1 MLLFRQPCVQFGL
14 QATRPIKDYPR
25 NTEVVQPGVL
35 QPGLLQRGLLQPE
48 VLQKAVLQPISD
60 PVEVANR
67 FCSYFS
73 SIGPNLAKKIQP
85 PLVHIKIFYLD
96 HFKNQSFLAQQQ
108 RMKLLPLL
116 NPLLPGKRLDTIIFQ
131 CL

>member
-1 MLLFRQPCVQFGL
+1 M
-14 QATRPIKDYPR
+14 QATRPLKDYPR

-85 PLVHIKIFYLD
+85 PPCSHNNNHLY
-96 HFKNQSFLAQQQ
+96 
-108 RMKLLPLL
+108 
-116 NPLLPGKRLDTIIFQ
+116 
-131 CL
+131 

>member
-14 QATRPIKDYPR
+14 QATRPLKDYPR

-35 QPGLLQRGLLQPE
+35 QPGLLQRGLLEPG
-48 VLQKAVLQPISD
+48 VLQKAVLQPGLLQPISD

-73 SIGPNLAKKIQP
+73 SVGPNLAKKIQP
-85 PLVHIKIFYLD
+85 PPCSH
-96 HFKNQSFLAQQQ
+96 KNFLSGSFQE
-108 RMKLLPLL
+108 
-116 NPLLPGKRLDTIIFQ
+116 
-131 CL
+131 